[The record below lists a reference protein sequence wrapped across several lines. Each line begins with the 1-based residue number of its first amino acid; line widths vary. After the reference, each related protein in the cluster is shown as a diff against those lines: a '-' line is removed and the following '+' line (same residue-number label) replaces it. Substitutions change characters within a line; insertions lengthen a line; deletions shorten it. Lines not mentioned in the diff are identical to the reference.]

1 MNPTKMLLPLT
12 LAAAM
17 VFPTAGALF
26 HHTSTAPHRSFARR
40 HPVLTTVAGVA
51 VVHHLL
57 KHRR

>member
-1 MNPTKMLLPLT
+1 MNSKKMLLPLT
-12 LAAAM
+12 LVATM

-26 HHTSTAPHRSFARR
+26 HHTTAPHRSFARR
-40 HPVLTTVAGVA
+40 HPVITTVAGVA